1 MVYIF
6 APMKLVIFDLDGTL
20 INTIEDLG
28 AATNAAL
35 SSFGF
40 PAHAMDEYYGMVG
53 HGIRKLVINALPEA
67 DRTDDALVDRLLK
80 VFVEYYTAHIDV
92 RTRPYN
98 GIPELLSSLYSRGY
112 AIGVASNKF
121 QAGAETLVKKF
132 FPDIKFAGILGDR
145 PGAPLKP
152 SPEIVFTLMDNAGMD
167 RNDVSGNVVMAGDSA
182 TDIKTAAAAGIP
194 SIAVT
199 WGFRPESDLTAADHV
214 AHTAAELDALIGK
227 ILG

>member
-1 MVYIF
+1 MLSIF
-6 APMKLVIFDLDGTL
+6 AAMKLVIFDLDGTL

-35 SSFGF
+35 SSFGY
-40 PAHAMDEYYGMVG
+40 PTHAMDEYYGMVG
-53 HGIRKLVINALPEA
+53 LGIRKLVINALPEA
-67 DRTDDALVDRLLK
+67 DRADDALVDRLLK
-80 VFVEYYTAHIDV
+80 VFVEYYTDHIDV
-92 RTRPYN
+92 HTRPYD
-98 GIPELLSSLYSRGY
+98 GVPELLSSLYSRGY

-121 QAGAETLVKKF
+121 QAGAETLVKEF

-167 RNDVSGNVVMAGDSA
+167 RNSVSGNVVMVGDSA

-199 WGFRPESDLTAADHV
+199 WGFRPESDLKSADHI
-214 AHTAAELDALIGK
+214 AHTAGELGELIEK
-227 ILG
+227 LLG